1 MYLICFEL
9 TWQLGPRAISAQ
21 EHISS
26 NTIANNNEHG
36 MPSYKGILLN
46 QMLASTPFLYR
57 FKLHKLLGLSNGQ
70 SLCNHITVS
79 KVLQKKKGELYL
91 LCSYWPGSVHC
102 LVAKA
107 DANKRIAAS
116 ICHLHKLSTGC
127 HYQSESLVKLCAET
141 FRGCYL
147 VTKNHNSRK
156 HFT

>member
-79 KVLQKKKGELYL
+79 KVLQKKKGRALPTLQL
-91 LCSYWPGSVHC
+91 LAWQRTLPCSQG
-102 LVAKA
+102 
-107 DANKRIAAS
+107 R
-116 ICHLHKLSTGC
+116 
-127 HYQSESLVKLCAET
+127 
-141 FRGCYL
+141 
-147 VTKNHNSRK
+147 
-156 HFT
+156 

>member
-9 TWQLGPRAISAQ
+9 TWQLGPRAIRAQ

-107 DANKRIAAS
+107 DDKQTHS
-116 ICHLHKLSTGC
+116 CLYLSPSQTI
-127 HYQSESLVKLCAET
+127 HWMSLSVRKPCEALC
-141 FRGCYL
+141 
-147 VTKNHNSRK
+147 
-156 HFT
+156 